1 MHHTERRAIADIKV
15 GLRHR
20 TDMGDLDA
28 LSISI
33 STEGL
38 LQPIGILSDKRLV
51 FGARRLMACNN
62 IGWTEIDVR
71 IVNVSSIAMGEMT
84 ENELRKQFTNS
95 ERVAIFRT
103 IETMGRGTRTDRL
116 RHHGNEVPMLTTED
130 AAKRAGFSGRGTAYF
145 ARTVVDDGIPEVNQA
160 VDDGS
165 IKVRAA
171 REIVKHP
178 PEVQA
183 TMLAKALAD
192 KATPKTKAKPTI
204 KVKLT
209 TPAKKK
215 SAPQKPIDISHI
227 VGHPPTLSRE
237 EAGLTPDMTWEEQ
250 AQHQEKYGKAQIT
263 PKLVRDMADAKGV
276 VESRTDSLELLLS
289 DIRPDADAYFAALTA
304 MLGWTTD
311 QRKPGY
317 TGRGWETD
325 YARMARQELAKL
337 RRLLPDAIAL
347 LETYR
352 VALETYDSAGAGDGV
367 IDRIDAQ
374 AIRSFAETTL

>member
-38 LQPIGILSDKRLV
+38 LQPIGVLSDMTLV
-51 FGARRLMACNN
+51 FGARRLMACKN

-84 ENELRKQFTNS
+84 ENELRKNFTPS

-103 IETMGRGTRTDRL
+103 IETIGQGTRTDQPFPR
-116 RHHGNEVPMLTTED
+116 GEKVPMLTIDD
-130 AAKRAGFSGRGTAYF
+130 AAKRAGFAGRGTAYR
-145 ARTVVDDGIPEVNQA
+145 ARNVVDKGIPDV
-160 VDDGS
+160 
-165 IKVRAA
+165 
-171 REIVKHP
+171 
-178 PEVQA
+178 VQA
-183 TMLAKALAD
+183 MDAGQITITMAESIARQPKEEQPAMLAKAR
-192 KATPKTKAKPTI
+192 KESRPKQPAKPET
-204 KVKLT
+204 KPKRT
-209 TPAKKK
+209 
-215 SAPQKPIDISHI
+215 PQKPLDISRI
-227 VGHPPTLSRE
+227 VGHPPTLNRE

-250 AQHQEKYGKAQIT
+250 AQHQETYGKAQIT
-263 PKLVRDMADAKGV
+263 PKRVRDMDDAKATV
-276 VESRTDSLELLLS
+276 THRTDSLELLLS
-289 DIRPDADAYFAALTA
+289 DIRPDADAYFAALTT

-337 RRLLPDAIAL
+337 RRLLPDAISM

-352 VALETYDSAGAGDGV
+352 AALEAYDSALAGDGV

-374 AIRSFAETTL
+374 AVRNLAETTL

>member
-38 LQPIGILSDKRLV
+38 LQPIGILSDSTLV
-51 FGARRLMACNN
+51 FGARRLMACKN

-84 ENELRKQFTNS
+84 ENELRKEFTTS
-95 ERVAIFRT
+95 ERVAIYRT
-103 IETMGRGTRTDRL
+103 IETMGQGTRTDRL
-116 RHHGNEVPMLTTED
+116 WHNCAKVPMLTKEE
-130 AAKRAGFSGRGTAYF
+130 AAKRAGFSNRGTANH
-145 ARTVVDDGIPEVNQA
+145 AKTIVDKGTPEVVQA
-160 VDDGS
+160 VDAGQ
-165 IKVRAA
+165 IKEGAA

-178 PEVQA
+178 PEVQSA
-183 TMLAKALAD
+183 MLAKALAD
-192 KATPKTKAKPTI
+192 KATPKSRPKPATKPKRP
-204 KVKLT
+204 
-209 TPAKKK
+209 
-215 SAPQKPIDISHI
+215 APQKPLDISHI

-237 EAGLTPDMTWEEQ
+237 EAGLSPDMTWEEQ

-276 VESRTDSLELLLS
+276 VESRTDSLDLLLS
-289 DIRPDADAYFAALTA
+289 DIRPDSAAYFAALTT

-337 RRLLPDAIAL
+337 RRLLPDAIAM

-352 VALETYDSAGAGDGV
+352 AALETYDSAGAGGGV
-367 IDRIDAQ
+367 IDRIDPQ
-374 AIRSFAETTL
+374 AVRSFAETTL

>member
-38 LQPIGILSDKRLV
+38 LQPIGILPDSTLV
-51 FGARRLMACNN
+51 FGARRLMACKN

-84 ENELRKQFTNS
+84 ENELRKNFTPS

-103 IETMGRGTRTDRL
+103 IETAGKGARTDKPRPNW
-116 RHHGNEVPMLTTED
+116 NEVPMLTTED
-130 AAKRAGFSGRGTAYF
+130 AAKRAGFTGRGTAYR
-145 ARTVVDDGIPEVNQA
+145 AISVVDKGIPEV
-160 VDDGS
+160 
-165 IKVRAA
+165 
-171 REIVKHP
+171 
-178 PEVQA
+178 VQA
-183 TMLAKALAD
+183 MDDRRISIHRAERIVQHPKEEQSALLEHAKQLRVRRD
-192 KATPKTKAKPTI
+192 KPRSPAPAKP
-204 KVKLT
+204 KR
-209 TPAKKK
+209 P
-215 SAPQKPIDISHI
+215 APQKPLDISRI

-237 EAGLTPDMTWEEQ
+237 ETGLTPDMTWEEQ

-263 PKLVRDMADAKGV
+263 PKRVRDMDDARATV
-276 VESRTDSLELLLS
+276 TSRTDSLELLLS

-337 RRLLPDAIAL
+337 RRLLPDAIAM

-352 VALETYDSAGAGDGV
+352 AALEAYDSAGAGGGV

-374 AIRSFAETTL
+374 AVRSFAETTL

>member
-38 LQPIGILSDKRLV
+38 LQPIGILSDSTLV
-51 FGARRLMACNN
+51 FGARRLMACKN

-84 ENELRKQFTNS
+84 ENELRKNFTPS
-95 ERVAIFRT
+95 ERVAIFKT
-103 IETMGRGTRTDRL
+103 IETVGAGRPSAIICSP
-116 RHHGNEVPMLTTED
+116 GNKIPMLTVDD
-130 AAKRAGFSGRGTAYF
+130 AAKRAGFANRGTAYR
-145 ARTVVDDGIPEVNQA
+145 AIRVIDKGTSEV
-160 VDDGS
+160 
-165 IKVRAA
+165 
-171 REIVKHP
+171 
-178 PEVQA
+178 VQA
-183 TMLAKALAD
+183 MDAGQITITTAENIASHPKEEQGPLLARVTNERRPKRLAKAE
-192 KATPKTKAKPTI
+192 AKP
-204 KVKLT
+204 KR
-209 TPAKKK
+209 P
-215 SAPQKPIDISHI
+215 APQKPLDISHI

-237 EAGLTPDMTWEEQ
+237 EAGLSPDMTWEEQ

-289 DIRPDADAYFAALTA
+289 DIRPDAAAYFAALTT

-352 VALETYDSAGAGDGV
+352 ATLETYDSAGAGDGV
-367 IDRIDAQ
+367 IDRVHSQIV
-374 AIRSFAETTL
+374 RSLAETTL

>member
-38 LQPIGILSDKRLV
+38 LQPIGILSDMTLV
-51 FGARRLMACNN
+51 FGARRLMACKN

-84 ENELRKQFTNS
+84 ENELRKAFTPS

-103 IETMGRGTRTDRL
+103 IETAGRGVNFRRDVCV
-116 RHHGNEVPMLTTED
+116 HGHELPILTTDE
-130 AAKRAGFSGRGTAYF
+130 AAKRSGFSNRGTAYR
-145 ARTVVDDGIPEVNQA
+145 ARTVVDNGTSEVVQA
-160 VDDGS
+160 MDDGQIGVQS
-165 IKVRAA
+165 AWHIAKQPKAEQAALLEHAKDRA
-171 REIVKHP
+171 RR
-178 PEVQA
+178 
-183 TMLAKALAD
+183 D
-192 KATPKTKAKPTI
+192 KPKQPAKPDEARP
-204 KVKLT
+204 KR
-209 TPAKKK
+209 
-215 SAPQKPIDISHI
+215 SAPQKPLDISHI
-227 VGHPPTLSRE
+227 ITPSPTLSRE

-263 PKLVRDMADAKGV
+263 PKLVRDMDDARATV
-276 VESRTDSLELLLS
+276 THRTDSLELLLS
-289 DIRPDADAYFAALTA
+289 DIRPDAAAYFAALTT

-352 VALETYDSAGAGDGV
+352 EALENYDSAGAGDGV
-367 IDRIDAQ
+367 IDRLDPQ
-374 AIRSFAETTL
+374 AVRSLAETTL

>member
-38 LQPIGILSDKRLV
+38 LQPIGILSDSTLV
-51 FGARRLMACNN
+51 FGARRLMACKN

-84 ENELRKQFTNS
+84 ENELRKNFTPS
-95 ERVAIFRT
+95 ERLAIFQT
-103 IETMGRGTRTDRL
+103 IETIGRGTRTDQL
-116 RHHGNEVPMLTTED
+116 RPRGDEVPMLTTED
-130 AAKRAGFSGRGTAYF
+130 AAKRAGFSGRGTAY
-145 ARTVVDDGIPEVNQA
+145 RVKTVVDNNNPEVVQA
-160 VDDGS
+160 MDDGRIS
-165 IKVRAA
+165 ITMAESIAQQPKEA
-171 REIVKHP
+171 
-178 PEVQA
+178 QA
-183 TMLAKALAD
+183 TLLAKA
-192 KATPKTKAKPTI
+192 TNERRPKQPAKPAA
-204 KVKLT
+204 KPKR
-209 TPAKKK
+209 PA
-215 SAPQKPIDISHI
+215 PHKPLDISRI

-237 EAGLTPDMTWEEQ
+237 ETGLTPDMTWEEQ

-289 DIRPDADAYFAALTA
+289 DIRPDAAAYFAALTT

-337 RRLLPDAIAL
+337 RRLLPDAIAM

-352 VALETYDSAGAGDGV
+352 AALETYDSAGAGGGV
-367 IDRIDAQ
+367 IDRIDPQ
-374 AIRSFAETTL
+374 AVRSFAETTL